1 MPILENRS
9 VPIHYEVHGT
19 GRPVVLLHGGTVSFK
34 HNYAD
39 FGWIESLND
48 SGLQVIG
55 LDFRGHGKSA
65 KPHDVES
72 YGTANLASDVIAV
85 LDKLSLT
92 RASLVAYSIGTAVA
106 LHLLQ
111 IAPER
116 FDRAAL
122 VATGDGLIGHPPHT
136 FDSNLPNLTRVLDRT
151 EYPRDLPKHLSAYW
165 NFVAATGGDKQA
177 LRAFTQASYPALSTT
192 DAAAITIPILVV
204 SGQSDMVL
212 GRGPLLTE
220 ALGQGE
226 YLEVPGADHFS
237 LAAAARVKA
246 AVAHFLSP
254 PSASSDSDA

>member
-1 MPILENRS
+1 MPTLENRS
-9 VPIHYEVHGT
+9 VRIHYEVHGT
-19 GRPVVLLHGGTVSFK
+19 GHPVVLLHGGTVSFK

-55 LDFRGHGKSA
+55 LDFRGHGKSG
-65 KPHDVES
+65 KPHEVES
-72 YGTANLASDVIAV
+72 YGTANLASDVLAV
-85 LDKLSLT
+85 LDQLSLA

-111 IAPER
+111 VAPER

-136 FDSNLPNLTRVLDRT
+136 FASILPALTEVLDRA

-177 LRAFTQASYPALSTT
+177 LRALAQANYAPLSTT
-192 DAAAITIPILVV
+192 DASAITIPTLVV

-212 GRGPLLTE
+212 GRGPLLAQ
-220 ALGQGE
+220 ALGQGK

-237 LAAAARVKA
+237 LAVDASVKA
-246 AVAHFLSP
+246 AVAHFMKP
-254 PSASSDSDA
+254 TIGEQRQ